1 MIALDLDN
9 TIICYDEAFRT
20 AASLLACL
28 PAVGTPINKSSI
40 KAAALAKGGNDLWTR
55 LQGLVYGEQIGM
67 ATLYP
72 GCADFVAASREEIV
86 ILSHKT
92 QFPVLGSR
100 SDLRKAATTWL
111 ESTPLANLPL
121 HFFDTREAKVAA
133 IAALSPRA
141 IIDDLPEVFLTPGFP
156 SSTSFFLFDPV
167 QAHADW
173 SFTPRV
179 ISWSNAGDQILT
191 PKK

>member
-9 TIICYDEAFRT
+9 TIICYDEAFLA

-28 PAVGTPINKSSI
+28 PAFGIAINKSTI

-55 LQGLVYGEQIGM
+55 LQGLVYGEQIGK

-72 GCADFVAASREEIV
+72 GCADFVAGSREEIV

-173 SFTPRV
+173 SLTPRV
-179 ISWSNAGDQILT
+179 ISWSNAVEQILT
-191 PKK
+191 PRK

>member
-9 TIICYDEAFRT
+9 TIICYDEAFRA
-20 AASLLACL
+20 AASLLDCL
-28 PAVGTPINKSSI
+28 PAVGIAISKPTI

-55 LQGLVYGEQIGM
+55 LQGLVYGEQIGK
-67 ATLYP
+67 ATLYT

-111 ESTPLANLPL
+111 ESTPLAHLPL
-121 HFFDTREAKVAA
+121 HFFDTRDAKVAA
-133 IAALSPRA
+133 IAALNPRA
-141 IIDDLPEVFLTPGFP
+141 IIDDLPEVFLTAGFP
-156 SSTSFFLFDPV
+156 SSTTFFLFDPV
-167 QAHADW
+167 QAHSDW
-173 SFTPRV
+173 SLTPRV
-179 ISWSNAGDQILT
+179 ISWTNAVYQILT
-191 PKK
+191 S

>member
-20 AASLLACL
+20 GASLLACL

-72 GCADFVAASREEIV
+72 GCADFVAASREEIA

-100 SDLRKAATTWL
+100 SDLRKAATGWL

-133 IAALSPRA
+133 IAALTPRV
-141 IIDDLPEVFLTPGFP
+141 IIDDLPEVFLTAGFP
-156 SSTSFFLFDPV
+156 SSTTFFLFDPI
-167 QAHADW
+167 QAHPDW
-173 SFTPRV
+173 TLTPRV
-179 ISWSNAGDQILT
+179 ISWSDAHDQILT
-191 PKK
+191 S

>member
-9 TIICYDEAFRT
+9 TIICYDEAFRA
-20 AASLLACL
+20 AASLLDCL
-28 PAVGTPINKSSI
+28 PAVGIAISTPPI
-40 KAAALAKGGNDLWTR
+40 KAAALATGGNDLWTR
-55 LQGLVYGEQIGM
+55 LQGLVYGEQIGK

-100 SDLRKAATTWL
+100 SDLRKAATAWL
-111 ESTPLANLPL
+111 EATPLAHLPL
-121 HFFDTREAKVAA
+121 HFFDTRDEKVAA
-133 IAALSPRA
+133 IAALTPRA

-156 SSTSFFLFDPV
+156 SSTTFFLFDPD

-173 SFTPRV
+173 SLTPRV
-179 ISWSNAGDQILT
+179 ISWSNAGDQIL
-191 PKK
+191 KS

>member
-9 TIICYDEAFRT
+9 TIICYDEAFRA
-20 AASLLACL
+20 AASLLDCL
-28 PAVGTPINKSSI
+28 PAFGDPINKSTI

-55 LQGLVYGEQIGM
+55 LQGLVYGEQIGK

-72 GCADFVAASREEIV
+72 GCADFVAASREEII

-92 QFPVLGSR
+92 HFPVLGSR

-111 ESTPLANLPL
+111 ELTPLANLPL

-133 IAALSPRA
+133 VAELSPRA
-141 IIDDLPEVFLTPGFP
+141 IIDDLPEVFLTAGFP

-173 SFTPRV
+173 SLTPRV
-179 ISWSNAGDQILT
+179 ISWSNAVEQILT
-191 PKK
+191 S

>member
-9 TIICYDEAFRT
+9 TIICYDEAFRA
-20 AASLLACL
+20 AASLLDCL
-28 PAVGTPINKSSI
+28 PAFGDPINKSTI

-55 LQGLVYGEQIGM
+55 LQGLVYGEQIGK

-72 GCADFVAASREEIV
+72 GCADFVAASREEII

-92 QFPVLGSR
+92 HFPVLGSR

-111 ESTPLANLPL
+111 ELTPLANLPL

-133 IAALSPRA
+133 VAELSPRA
-141 IIDDLPEVFLTPGFP
+141 IIDDLPEVFLTAGFP

-173 SFTPRV
+173 SLTPRV
-179 ISWSNAGDQILT
+179 ISWSNAVEQILT